1 MRARLLI
8 EMGKLRSAYSDIEK
22 ALEFGRDN
30 AEAQALLIRMKKNSE
45 LFKQKATQLALVGK
59 FTEAINTL
67 TDAIDINRNDVDLL
81 IRRGTLYRQKGDI
94 MVAIKEFRTALK
106 MLDKAYE
113 EGSLNEV
120 DQTGEGIFLRQSYTE
135 VMNELQYGY
144 EASAIYMLKHRM
156 LPPLTQSNPNN
167 SAFQCHQRG
176 NEKLTSVVG

>member
-106 MLDKAYE
+106 MLDKAY
-113 EGSLNEV
+113 
-120 DQTGEGIFLRQSYTE
+120 
-135 VMNELQYGY
+135 
-144 EASAIYMLKHRM
+144 
-156 LPPLTQSNPNN
+156 
-167 SAFQCHQRG
+167 
-176 NEKLTSVVG
+176 